1 VSERRCIAGVFA
13 IALMAVTPAIAAD
26 LPVLPALPWLNGNEG
41 PAPSFTP
48 FETAKFTDWRGFY
61 VGGLVSYSSVDAD
74 FSKATQGP
82 IAFSLRQSTL
92 EDQFQPSTWQVLG
105 SASHAATGFGGFA
118 GYNTE
123 YLSPYGRVVL
133 GFEANYEHAAVSLVA
148 PNAPISRVVQL
159 NANTTDAVT
168 LSGSGTLSNLDFA
181 TIRGRAG
188 WDFNGILP
196 YVFAGLAV
204 GRADLNITAT
214 TTVVQ
219 TVQNPPSPPQT
230 FVFTGTA
237 GKDSEWLW
245 GYAVGAGIDFAL
257 TNHVFLRGEYEYVQF
272 EPIASTVISIN
283 TVRAGAAIKF

>member
-1 VSERRCIAGVFA
+1 
-13 IALMAVTPAIAAD
+13 MAVTPAIAAD
-26 LPVLPALPWLNGNEG
+26 LPVLPWLNGNEG

-61 VGGLVSYSSVDAD
+61 VGGLFSYSSVDAD

-82 IAFSLRQSTL
+82 VAFSLRQSTL
-92 EDQFQPSTWQVLG
+92 QDQFAPSSWQVLG
-105 SASHAATGFGGFA
+105 PASHGATGFGGFA

-133 GFEANYEHAAVSLVA
+133 GFEANYEHAAVSLMA
-148 PNAPISRVVQL
+148 PNSPLSRVVQL
-159 NANTTDAVT
+159 GNTTDAVT
-168 LSGSGTLSNLDFA
+168 LSGSGTLDNLDFA

-219 TVQNPPSPPQT
+219 TVQGQPPQT

-245 GYAVGAGIDFAL
+245 GYAVGAGLDVAL
-257 TNHVFLRGEYEYVQF
+257 TNHFFLRGEYEYVQF
-272 EPIASTVISIN
+272 EPIASTVININ

>member
-1 VSERRCIAGVFA
+1 
-13 IALMAVTPAIAAD
+13 MAVTPAIAAD
-26 LPVLPALPWLNGNEG
+26 LPVLPWLNGNEG
-41 PAPSFTP
+41 AAPTFTP

-61 VGGLVSYSSVDAD
+61 AGGLFSYSSVDAD
-74 FSKATQGP
+74 FSQATQGP

-92 EDQFQPSTWQVLG
+92 EQQFQPSTWQVLG
-105 SASHAATGFGGFA
+105 SASHATTGFGGFV

-133 GFEANYEHAAVSLVA
+133 GFEGNYEHAALSLVA
-148 PNAPISRVVQL
+148 PNSPISRVVQP
-159 NANTTDAVT
+159 NGNTIDAVT
-168 LSGSGTLSNLDFA
+168 LSASGTLNNLDFA
-181 TIRGRAG
+181 TVRGRAG

-204 GRADLNITAT
+204 GRTDLNVTAT

-219 TVQNPPSPPQT
+219 TVGNQAPQT

-245 GYAVGAGIDFAL
+245 GYAVGAGLDVAL
-257 TNHVFLRGEYEYVQF
+257 TNHFFLRGEYEYVHF
-272 EPIASTVISIN
+272 EPIASTVININ
-283 TVRAGAAIKF
+283 TIRAGAGFKF

>member
-1 VSERRCIAGVFA
+1 
-13 IALMAVTPAIAAD
+13 MAVTPAIAAD
-26 LPVLPALPWLNGNEG
+26 LPVLPWLNGNEG
-41 PAPSFTP
+41 AAPTFTP

-61 VGGLVSYSSVDAD
+61 AGGLFSYSSVDAD
-74 FSKATQGP
+74 FSQATQGP

-92 EDQFQPSTWQVLG
+92 EQQFQPSTWQVLG
-105 SASHAATGFGGFA
+105 SASHATTGFGGFV

-133 GFEANYEHAAVSLVA
+133 GFEGNYEHAALSLTA
-148 PNAPISRVVQL
+148 PNSPISRVVQP
-159 NANTTDAVT
+159 NGNTIDAVT
-168 LSGSGTLSNLDFA
+168 LSASGTLNNLDFA
-181 TIRGRAG
+181 TVRGRAG

-204 GRADLNITAT
+204 GRTDLNVTAT

-219 TVQNPPSPPQT
+219 TVQGQPPQT

-245 GYAVGAGIDFAL
+245 GYAVGAGLDVAL
-257 TNHVFLRGEYEYVQF
+257 TNHFFLRGEYEYVHF
-272 EPIASTVISIN
+272 EPIASTVININ
-283 TVRAGAAIKF
+283 TVRAGAGFKF